1 MTRGNQR
8 EEARAKNA
16 KKGDNKG
23 VRKDDMTHA
32 QRKEHDAKVLR
43 EKQAAKAAL
52 KAAAEANGG
61 AAAAATPAAAAKKK

>member
-8 EEARAKNA
+8 EEARAKNQ
-16 KKGDNKG
+16 KKGEAKG

-52 KAAAEANGG
+52 KAAAEAGGG
-61 AAAAATPAAAAKKK
+61 AAAANSTAAKKK